1 MAYRTARTGE
11 LPLTAL
17 ARSAVAVRCR
27 LSRLGLRGR
36 RRRWARRALLWMA
49 DGRWRRRDFAH
60 RRGPLLRTVCRRRRR
75 CLAHGRWRRSRRAIA
90 LLPRRRLR
98 RRARVLLGRSSRS
111 RRPVDR
117 RGRRTALRVGRIVV
131 IETLLLSRGQMLLGC
146 RWAICAPLRCRR
158 RLRR

>member
-1 MAYRTARTGE
+1 MAYCTARTGE
-11 LPLTAL
+11 LPLTTL

-27 LSRLGLRGR
+27 LSRLGLRGL
-36 RRRWARRALLWMA
+36 RRWARRAPLWMA
-49 DGRWRRRDFAH
+49 DGPWRRRDFAH

-75 CLAHGRWRRSRRAIA
+75 CLAHGRRRRSRRAIA

-131 IETLLLSRGQMLLGC
+131 IETLLLSRGQMLLG
-146 RWAICAPLRCRR
+146 
-158 RLRR
+158 